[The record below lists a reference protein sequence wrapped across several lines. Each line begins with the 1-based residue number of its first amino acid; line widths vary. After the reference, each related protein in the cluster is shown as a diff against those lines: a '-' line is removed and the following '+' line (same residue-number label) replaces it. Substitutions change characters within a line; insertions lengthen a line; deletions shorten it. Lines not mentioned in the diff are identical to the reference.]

1 MILELTVGAGLVA
14 AATYAFRALK
24 HSGELEDGEGEGP
37 LDAKDGPAAK
47 RKKGEKGAAGKREA
61 TTPTRSGPRGLRVG
75 DVLLYG
81 DDELWLAGCFEVWE
95 DGFVCRAF
103 ATPGSAR
110 ASWVLQLDAPADELA
125 LGQLSD
131 AVPEGAVPAE
141 LPVDGLRLRLRRR
154 GEGTV
159 RKEGDGLPFA
169 SEKASYV
176 LLRGPGGKHLLVLDF
191 DSGDRLSVL
200 ADAVGR
206 ELLDLL
212 PGGDASSD

>member
-24 HSGELEDGEGEGP
+24 RSGELEDGAEGP
-37 LDAKDGPAAK
+37 LDAKDGAPSAAK
-47 RKKGEKGAAGKREA
+47 RTAETPKAASAADVPAR
-61 TTPTRSGPRGLRVG
+61 RGPRGLRVG

-81 DDELWLAGCFEVWE
+81 DDELWLAGGFEVWE
-95 DGFVCRAF
+95 EGFVCRAF

-110 ASWVLQLDAPADELA
+110 ASWVLQLDAHADEVA
-125 LGQLSD
+125 RGRVTD

-141 LPVDGLRLRLRRR
+141 LPVGGLRLRLRQR
-154 GEGTV
+154 GEARI

-169 SEKASYV
+169 SEKADYV

-206 ELLDLL
+206 ELLELL
-212 PGGDASSD
+212 PGGDD